1 MGNLLLID
9 LKAAERAKKEKEL
22 GKIMKTVM
30 EDGRPDAAEKRRR
43 IGRYEILDKKMM
55 SAIAVPTYIFPNNIH
70 IYIYVYRYICFLFEY
85 KMFLVLW

>member
-30 EDGRPDAAEKRRR
+30 EDGRPDSSEKRPREEGMR
-43 IGRYEILDKKMM
+43 
-55 SAIAVPTYIFPNNIH
+55 F
-70 IYIYVYRYICFLFEY
+70 
-85 KMFLVLW
+85 

>member
-1 MGNLLLID
+1 MITGCFIGMGNLLLID

-43 IGRYEILDKKMM
+43 EEG
-55 SAIAVPTYIFPNNIH
+55 T
-70 IYIYVYRYICFLFEY
+70 
-85 KMFLVLW
+85 

>member
-30 EDGRPDAAEKRRR
+30 EDGRPIAPKREG
-43 IGRYEILDKKMM
+43 GRKVPEILEKKMM
-55 SAIAVPTYIFPNNIH
+55 SASAVPTYILI
-70 IYIYVYRYICFLFEY
+70 IYIYTYIYIFSVYEY
-85 KMFLVLW
+85 KMRLVLW